1 MHANDTTHSGTGPVK
16 SPKQLLSASLL
27 GFIVPIVTIIGL
39 ASYVASGYKA
49 SPGST
54 DMERSVNA
62 RIQKV
67 GTVEIR
73 DANRPLKTGE
83 QVYQAQCGACH
94 TSGALGAPK
103 LGDSQA
109 WDPRVK
115 QGYETLFQSALK
127 GKNAMAAQGGGAFN
141 DLEIARAVV
150 FLANKAG
157 AGFSEPKA
165 PEAAK

>member
-1 MHANDTTHSGTGPVK
+1 MHANDTTHSGAGPVK

-39 ASYVASGYKA
+39 ASYVASGYKT

-73 DANRPLKTGE
+73 DADRPLKTGE

-115 QGYETLFQSALK
+115 QGYETLLQSALK

-141 DLEIARAVV
+141 DLEIV
-150 FLANKAG
+150 
-157 AGFSEPKA
+157 S
-165 PEAAK
+165 